1 MTAGVAPAIQVRSY
15 KVGTYRLL
23 HCDHQSSDLTL
34 FYHFISREVNMIEV
48 KGLEKLQTK
57 LRNIQKL
64 EHRTAP
70 LMEQLGEILKN
81 SIEDSF
87 ENEKSP
93 FGERWKPLAK
103 STLQNKL
110 KKGKSERILRREGD
124 LADNW
129 VLKSDDDK
137 AVISNNAN
145 NKGFAYGLAH
155 QFGANGAGRGKRTK
169 IPARAF
175 LPVDKNGKLAKDVKR
190 EIKAEVISFIKS
202 I

>member
-1 MTAGVAPAIQVRSY
+1 
-15 KVGTYRLL
+15 
-23 HCDHQSSDLTL
+23 
-34 FYHFISREVNMIEV
+34 MIEV
-48 KGLEKLQTK
+48 KGIEKLQNK

-70 LMEQLGEILKN
+70 LMKQLGEILKN

-93 FGERWKPLAK
+93 FGERWKPLSQ
-103 STLQNKL
+103 STLKNKL
-110 KKGKSERILRREGD
+110 KKGKSERILRRDGN

-129 VLKSDDDK
+129 VLNTTNTK
-137 AVISNNAN
+137 ASVSNNASH
-145 NKGFAYGLAH
+145 KGFAYGLTH
-155 QFGANGAGRGKRTK
+155 QFGVGGAGHTKNIK

-175 LPVDKNGKLAKDVKR
+175 LPVDKSGKLASDVKR
-190 EIKAEVISFIKS
+190 EVVKEIISFIKN